1 MDEDIEKEL
10 ILSKMD
16 YAIKCVRDLEEHPDY
31 ISLSKKNWHN
41 LIELLKE
48 IERDIKD
55 Y

>member
-16 YAIKCVRDLEEHPDY
+16 YAISCVKDLEKHPDY
-31 ISLSKKNWHN
+31 INLAPQNWHN

-48 IERDIKD
+48 IEKDIKE